1 MWRQVVDQGPCMPLR
16 VLLSYPSLGVSLF
29 AALQSGLGRA
39 RGSMLQW
46 LLDCLN
52 PVAQA
57 STTRAKAVKAL
68 GEVRAAS
75 LGSVARDDGS
85 V

>member
-1 MWRQVVDQGPCMPLR
+1 MCAV
-16 VLLSYPSLGVSLF
+16 
-29 AALQSGLGRA
+29 QSGLGRA

-57 STTRAKAVKAL
+57 STTRAKAVRAL
-68 GEVRAAS
+68 GEVRAGRMAAS
-75 LGSVARDDGS
+75 GV
-85 V
+85 